1 MYIEIISKIYKSVKI
16 TICLCV
22 EIKLKMLYNIGNI
35 SWKGI
40 MEIKEIKSLRK
51 KAKKVHNNI
60 EKHEKY
66 IKLLKYCKQNL
77 EKLNPVIVDV
87 ETTGVKRNDEILQ
100 AEI

>member
-40 MEIKEIKSLRK
+40 MEIKEIKNLRNK
-51 KAKKVHNNI
+51 KTYLLSIKTNFSNRLFF
-60 EKHEKY
+60 Y
-66 IKLLKYCKQNL
+66 IK
-77 EKLNPVIVDV
+77 VSAIS
-87 ETTGVKRNDEILQ
+87 
-100 AEI
+100 